1 MPKPLDL
8 ILRTLKRI
16 TVFVF
21 GSGVVV
27 LGVVLIPLP
36 GPGLLVVI
44 LGLAVLASEF
54 TWAQRALDKAQR
66 RAQRS
71 RDAVRLRWRMRRQM
85 RRGVVDELSDGR
97 HRACDERAVGS

>member
-8 ILRTLKRI
+8 ILRMLKRI

-36 GPGLLVVI
+36 GPGLLVVV

-71 RDAVRLRWRMRRQM
+71 GDAVRLRWQMRRQM

-97 HRACDERAVGS
+97 HCARDERALGS

>member
-71 RDAVRLRWRMRRQM
+71 GDAIRLRWRMRR
-85 RRGVVDELSDGR
+85 GVADELSDGR
-97 HRACDERAVGS
+97 HRARDERAVGG